1 MEEKH
6 ILDRL
11 TAALYRV
18 TDRMEDEEPLK
29 WKLRSCALNL
39 SDLFFKDRESLS
51 LGQEENRNVQM
62 SIIFKNINRLLEL
75 AGSLSCISRVN
86 FEVLARE
93 YATLAS
99 QVFDKKEAVLLDTRS
114 SDVKEVSIPNETYHM
129 GDISDRKKKILDFLG
144 KNTGASISSI
154 SLLFDNMVSEK
165 TLQRDL
171 GELVL
176 HGFVRA
182 IGERRWRTYS
192 LSDTKLGL

>member
-6 ILDRL
+6 VLDRL
-11 TAALYRV
+11 TSALYRV
-18 TDRMEDEEPLK
+18 TDRMDDEEPLK
-29 WKLRSCALNL
+29 WRLRSCALNL

-51 LGQEENRNVQM
+51 IGQEENRSVQM
-62 SIIFKNINRLLEL
+62 ALIFKNINRLLEL

-86 FEVLARE
+86 FEVLSRE
-93 YATLAS
+93 YAGLES
-99 QVFDKKEAVLLDTRS
+99 QIFDKKETVLLDVQPDTE
-114 SDVKEVSIPNETYHM
+114 EVMIHGETHRV
-129 GDISDRKKKILDFLG
+129 GDISDRKKKILDFLE

-154 SLLFDNMVSEK
+154 SSLFDNRVSEK

-192 LSDTKLGL
+192 LSDTKSNL